1 MRVQEEA
8 DAKELLEV
16 NSLQAQSFVSTIVK
30 KAEQEAKQLAKQ
42 AEAQKLA
49 ATSGSDEKEDKVD
62 LLIPNVKGRRSTKNR
77 KKSIVSA
84 SKSMGEE
91 AQLDEIDFESRFQGM
106 FGQQEDG
113 LLRAKT
119 RRLRNRAGGA
129 KNEEIDNEKVTDNSE
144 DAVDF

>member
-42 AEAQKLA
+42 PEAQKLA
-49 ATSGSDEKEDKVD
+49 TTSGSDEKEDKVE
-62 LLIPNVKGRRSTKNR
+62 LIIPNVKGRRSTKNR

-91 AQLDEIDFESRFQGM
+91 AELD
-106 FGQQEDG
+106 
-113 LLRAKT
+113 
-119 RRLRNRAGGA
+119 
-129 KNEEIDNEKVTDNSE
+129 
-144 DAVDF
+144 